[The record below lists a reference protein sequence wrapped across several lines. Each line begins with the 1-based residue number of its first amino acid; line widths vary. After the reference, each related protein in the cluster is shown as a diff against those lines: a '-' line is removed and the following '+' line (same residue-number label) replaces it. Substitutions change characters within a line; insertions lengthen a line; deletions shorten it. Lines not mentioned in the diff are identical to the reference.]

1 MAFSVLDD
9 KSKRPD
15 DGMLAEVLGDCKGLW
30 DTILAHLAQEY
41 PGAQNEWSFAGTKY
55 GWSLRPKYK
64 KRTILYLTPHEGFFT
79 AGFAL
84 GERAVAAAEESALP
98 TPILDAIHNAPK
110 YAEGRGVRIEVK
122 RPADLEAIKTLVQI
136 KMAH

>member
-9 KSKRPD
+9 KSRKPD
-15 DGMLAEVLGDCKGLW
+15 DGMLAEVLGDCKKLW
-30 DTILAHLAQEY
+30 DAILTHLAQEY
-41 PGAQNEWSFAGTKY
+41 PGVQNEWNFAGAKY
-55 GWSLRPKYK
+55 GWSLRPKLK
-64 KRTILYLTPHEGFFT
+64 KRTILYLTPHQDFFT

-84 GERAVAAAEESALP
+84 GEKAVAAAEGSTLP
-98 TPILDAIHNAPK
+98 KPILDTIRSAPK

-122 RPADLEAIKTLVQI
+122 RPADVEAIKTLIGI